1 MSFTIAIDGP
11 AGAGKS
17 TIAKLVAKELE
28 CIYVDT
34 GAMYRALAL
43 YMVRKGVDIHDEK
56 KVEAELAG
64 ADVSLMY
71 DKGELKVMLNGE
83 NVAGIIRTPEVS
95 EAASVVSAG
104 VFALA
109 PVVVSALPPLPLP
122 HAAAEITVV
131 SARAHA
137 NNFCDLFM
145 VFLHSL
151 IFHRYTTTEGTV
163 IVHNF
168 IIARDGAVF

>member
-95 EAASVVSAG
+95 EAASVVSAYRQVRKELVRRQQLMACVLLILTAVCMSMQTYRYG
-104 VFALA
+104 ICQRNEW
-109 PVVVSALPPLPLP
+109 VVCLTIACVLEL
-122 HAAAEITVV
+122 
-131 SARAHA
+131 
-137 NNFCDLFM
+137 
-145 VFLHSL
+145 
-151 IFHRYTTTEGTV
+151 YTAWRIPQELSK
-163 IVHNF
+163 
-168 IIARDGAVF
+168 AKKS

>member
-95 EAASVVSAG
+95 EAASVVSAYRQ
-104 VFALA
+104 VRKEL
-109 PVVVSALPPLPLP
+109 VRRQQLM
-122 HAAAEITVV
+122 AEKT
-131 SARAHA
+131 
-137 NNFCDLFM
+137 DLVM
-145 VFLHSL
+145 DGRD
-151 IFHRYTTTEGTV
+151 IGTCV
-163 IVHNF
+163 
-168 IIARDGAVF
+168 